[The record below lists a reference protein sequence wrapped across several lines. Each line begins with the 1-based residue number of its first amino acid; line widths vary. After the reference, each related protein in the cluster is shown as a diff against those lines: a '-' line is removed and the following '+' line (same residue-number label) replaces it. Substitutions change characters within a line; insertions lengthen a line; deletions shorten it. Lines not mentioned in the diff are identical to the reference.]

1 MSYDGK
7 CGLRRAS
14 KQFYL
19 INDFSGEVSPTS
31 IYCSYNNFSDLIACK
46 NITFSISITSIITV
60 TKIYIAGVKIALA
73 SPMILRPQVEDVVSV
88 ENSQKSTAVS
98 LNQSNR
104 TGIHR
109 NLLLSLSDTVRL
121 KSNKIAFT
129 HDF

>member
-1 MSYDGK
+1 
-7 CGLRRAS
+7 
-14 KQFYL
+14 
-19 INDFSGEVSPTS
+19 
-31 IYCSYNNFSDLIACK
+31 
-46 NITFSISITSIITV
+46 
-60 TKIYIAGVKIALA
+60 
-73 SPMILRPQVEDVVSV
+73 MILRPQVEDVVSV